1 MAVLTSLIVKR
12 NSGNENLGGTSS
24 SQSSGGDIGKLIG
37 TLFLSREIAHREHL
51 KTRSFADHMALDAF
65 YNGIIEIA
73 DSITEAYQ
81 GRNGIIDIPFVPN
94 NYSGATIEM
103 IQSLLD
109 EVENMRYDAVDQG
122 DTAIQNLIDEAVAL
136 FLSTLYKLKN
146 LK

>member
-1 MAVLTSLIVKR
+1 MAVMTSLIVKR
-12 NSGNENLGGTSS
+12 NSGNENLGGISP
-24 SQSSGGDIGKLIG
+24 SQSSGGDIGQLIG

-65 YNGIIEIA
+65 YNGVVEIA

-94 NYSGATIEM
+94 NYSGATIDM

-109 EVENMRYDAVDQG
+109 EVENMRYSAVDQG

>member
-1 MAVLTSLIVKR
+1 MMAKGLVPQR
-12 NSGNENLGGTSS
+12 GNMKDMGGS
-24 SQSSGGDIGKLIG
+24 IGELVG
-37 TLFLSREIAHREHL
+37 TLFLSREIAHRAHL
-51 KTRSFADHMALDAF
+51 KTTSFSEHKTLEEF

-94 NYSGATIEM
+94 DYTGSIIEVL
-103 IQSLLD
+103 QGLLD
-109 EVENMRYDAVDQG
+109 CIESIRYTAVPQE

-136 FLSTLYKLKN
+136 FLSTLYKLKR

>member
-1 MAVLTSLIVKR
+1 MIMTATTSLVAKR
-12 NSGNENLGGTSS
+12 PMKQMNEGN
-24 SQSSGGDIGKLIG
+24 GDIGELIA

-51 KTRSFADHMALDAF
+51 KTQSFAQHKTLEEF
-65 YNGIIEIA
+65 YNNVIEIA

-81 GRNGIIDIPFVPN
+81 GRNGLFDIPFLPN
-94 NYSGATIEM
+94 TYNGDIVSV

-109 EVENMRYDAVDQG
+109 CVEGCRYQAVDSS
-122 DTAIQNLIDEAVAL
+122 DTAIQNLIDEAVAI